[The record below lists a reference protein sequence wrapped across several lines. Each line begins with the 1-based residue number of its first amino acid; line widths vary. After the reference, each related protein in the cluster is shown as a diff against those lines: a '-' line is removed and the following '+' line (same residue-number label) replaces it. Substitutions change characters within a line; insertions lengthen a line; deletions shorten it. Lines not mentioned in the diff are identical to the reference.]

1 MLEEKKLREISQKVN
16 EIGKE
21 SMDYVGI
28 YYSTQMLLD
37 AVFGETSI
45 FEENNEDRLI
55 VNISKIVQETGIELY
70 EQPISNEQD
79 FIMGMMMKRRVRTT
93 GENQIICLVEDY
105 MRYGHTRTTIAVLI
119 YYYFKYYEDKRITK
133 DVRSS
138 LNIYKTME
146 EMTAITF
153 ARMLLMPP
161 LIIGKEFSEIYK
173 GEEHGRKQL
182 DGNWY
187 SYLSNLT
194 GLQKEDAI
202 IGWQEIRVVL
212 KLLNL

>member
-55 VNISKIVQETGIELY
+55 VNISKIIQETGIKVF
-70 EQPISNEQD
+70 EQPISYNEQD

-161 LIIGKEFSEIYK
+161 LIIGKE
-173 GEEHGRKQL
+173 
-182 DGNWY
+182 Y
-187 SYLSNLT
+187 S
-194 GLQKEDAI
+194 
-202 IGWQEIRVVL
+202 
-212 KLLNL
+212 